1 MRRAKNDWRGNCS
14 NQAGLSIQGSRGRL
28 RVVTQ
33 LVWGDISS
41 FGVIKAKPALAYS
54 LATIK
59 TKSFNGVAS
68 MTKTTP
74 TWRLAKL
81 PLAVSLATALSAPAA
96 MAVNFNIGEIEGQF
110 DSQLSVGASWG
121 IRGADKDLIGKNNG
135 GRGLSQ
141 TTDDSRQNF
150 KQGETFS
157 KIFKG
162 IHDLEL
168 KYGDTGVFL
177 RGKYWYDFELKDES
191 RTFKDIDDS
200 NRKEGAQASGAELL
214 DAFVYHNY
222 DIGGLPGS
230 VRLGKQV
237 VSWGEST
244 FIFSGINSV
253 NPVDVAAF
261 RRPGAEIK
269 EGLIPVNMFY
279 VSQSLTDNLSAE
291 FFYQLDW
298 EQTVVDN
305 CGTFFA
311 QADIIADGCDQNV
324 AVLTNSATAVNV
336 VNANA
341 AMRNYQITGSP
352 WSEGV
357 VVPRGSDRDAKDD
370 GQWGLAFRYFAD
382 PLNTEFGAFFMN
394 YHSRNP
400 IFSGTGIS
408 PEALSAVRSAVLT
421 GMPSSLAPVAVA
433 GNGSYFIEYPED
445 IKLYGLSFS
454 TTLPTG
460 TAWSGEISYRPNAP
474 VQLNTT
480 DVLYAGLKP
489 LASLA
494 TIGPAFAAA
503 GVNNVSLLDG
513 VAGQDLHGYRRKE
526 ITQLQTTF
534 IHFFDQ
540 VMGASRLNLIGE
552 IGWTHVGGLESSS
565 EARYGRDPVFGPG
578 ELPGNYTITTPGIAG
593 TYSAC
598 VGLNTSTLGST
609 SGDNRT
615 KNCNDDGFTTTDSW
629 GYRVRAIWEYNDVFA
644 GVNLKPS
651 VSWAHDVNGY
661 SPGPGGNFEE
671 GRKAVSLG
679 LDADYLNTYT
689 AGISYTDFF
698 GGDYNTAVDRDFVSV
713 NFGMSF

>member
-1 MRRAKNDWRGNCS
+1 
-14 NQAGLSIQGSRGRL
+14 
-28 RVVTQ
+28 
-33 LVWGDISS
+33 
-41 FGVIKAKPALAYS
+41 
-54 LATIK
+54 
-59 TKSFNGVAS
+59 

-110 DSQLSVGASWG
+110 DSQLSVGASWSV
-121 IRGADKDLIGKNNG
+121 RGADKDLIGVNNG

-150 KQGETFS
+150 KKGETFS

-191 RTFKDIDDS
+191 RLFKDIDDS

-244 FIFSGINSV
+244 FIFSGINAV
-253 NPVDVAAF
+253 NPVDVTAF

-291 FFYQLDW
+291 VFYQLDW

-311 QADIIADGCDQNV
+311 QADIIADGCDDNLR
-324 AVLTNSATAVNV
+324 VLTNNLAAGNAVNGALT
-336 VNANA
+336 NPL
-341 AMRNYQITGSP
+341 SP
-352 WSEGV
+352 IFNPSMVIDQNVEGTKIS
-357 VVPRGSDRDAKDD
+357 RAGDRDARDD
-370 GQWGLAFRYFAD
+370 GQWGAALRYYFE

-400 IFSGTGIS
+400 IFSVSAPSANVYATA
-408 PEALSAVRSAVLT
+408 PALGAA
-421 GMPSSLAPVAVA
+421 APLLVA
-433 GNGSYFIEYPED
+433 GNSSYFIEYPED
-445 IKLYGLSFS
+445 IRLYGLSFA

-474 VQLNTT
+474 VQYNTT
-480 DVLYAGLKP
+480 DLLFAGLKP
-489 LASLA
+489 LGGPVFGNASLLNG
-494 TIGPAFAAA
+494 TP
-503 GVNNVSLLDG
+503 
-513 VAGQDLHGYRRKE
+513 GQDLHGYSRKE
-526 ITQLQTTF
+526 VTQLQTTF

-540 VMGASRLNLIGE
+540 VMGASRLNLVGE
-552 IGWTHVGGLESSS
+552 VGWTHVGGLESTSD
-565 EARYGRDPVFGPG
+565 ARYGRDPVFGAG
-578 ELPGNYTITTPGIAG
+578 ALPNSVAGNTCQLLNGSI
-593 TYSAC
+593 
-598 VGLNTSTLGST
+598 VGGAVGNTGST
-609 SGDNRT
+609 QNVS
-615 KNCNDDGFTTTDSW
+615 KNCNSDGFTTTDSW
-629 GYRVRAIWEYNDVFA
+629 GYRMRAVWEYNDVYA
-644 GVNLKPS
+644 GINLKPS
-651 VSWAHDVNGY
+651 LSWSHDVNGY

-698 GGDYNTAVDRDFVSV
+698 GGDYNTLVDRDFVSV